1 MILAVDAGNTNIVAA
16 LMEDEKVI
24 STKRFATGKDQSDK
38 YHYEELLKLVNECC
52 AATDKSV
59 QGSIISSVVPCINK
73 RLETACEKITGKS
86 PLIVDNTI
94 NTGMTICYDNPSKLG
109 ADLICDGAGA
119 VKKYGAPVVVIDIGT
134 ATTFSIIDE
143 KKKLSWKCYYT
154 RPYHSNKCTYTDG
167 IIVARWRIYAYRQYY
182 W

>member
-1 MILAVDAGNTNIVAA
+1 MILTVDAGNTNIVAA

-24 STKRFATGKDQSDK
+24 STKRFATGKDQTDK

-119 VKKYGAPVVVIDIGT
+119 VKNMV
-134 ATTFSIIDE
+134 
-143 KKKLSWKCYYT
+143 L
-154 RPYHSNKCTYTDG
+154 RL
-167 IIVARWRIYAYRQYY
+167 
-182 W
+182 